1 MSDKKSLKMW
11 YKNGLEF
18 KCTGC
23 GKCCTGSPGY
33 VFLNKEEAE
42 IISKK
47 LKLPLNEFLKKYT
60 RQSGK
65 RLALKERKIS
75 DTTYDCIFLKDN
87 KCTIYEERPTQ
98 CKTYPWWPQ
107 NLKSPDSWK
116 ELAKECEGLYQE
128 DAPVVSFEEIQLE
141 LEKN

>member
-1 MSDKKSLKMW
+1 MSDNNALKMW

-33 VFLNKEEAE
+33 VFLNKKEAE
-42 IISKK
+42 IIAQK
-47 LKLPLNEFLKKYT
+47 LNLPLNDFLKKYT

-116 ELAKECEGLYQE
+116 ELAKECEGLYHE
-128 DAPVVSFEEIQLE
+128 DAPLVSFEEIQLE